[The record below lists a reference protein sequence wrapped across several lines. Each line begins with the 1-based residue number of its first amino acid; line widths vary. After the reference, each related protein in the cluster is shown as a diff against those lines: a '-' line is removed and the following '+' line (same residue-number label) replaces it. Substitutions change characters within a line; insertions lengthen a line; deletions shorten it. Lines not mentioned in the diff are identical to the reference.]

1 MGRSQTCRLLGI
13 RCERRQRRIVG
24 AVVKKYL
31 HTLFRLLQFLLALTR
46 QLYAAFEL
54 VQRVFQRQ
62 FARLQTRHDAFQLAE
77 GAFKAGSLLCTG

>member
-1 MGRSQTCRLLGI
+1 
-13 RCERRQRRIVG
+13 IVG

-46 QLYAAFEL
+46 QLYAALNEFERG
-54 VQRVFQRQ
+54 VQRQ

-77 GAFKAGSLLCTG
+77 GVFKAGSLLCTG